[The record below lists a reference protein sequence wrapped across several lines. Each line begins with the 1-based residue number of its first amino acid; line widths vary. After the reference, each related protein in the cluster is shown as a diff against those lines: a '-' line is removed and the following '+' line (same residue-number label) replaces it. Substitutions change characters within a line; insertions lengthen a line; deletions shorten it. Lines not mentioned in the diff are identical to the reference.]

1 MNVRFVCSLCRLR
14 SPTAEQVFANWP
26 GCNTRSAGISHGAD
40 EPVTPEVL
48 EWAELIF
55 AMERGHHENLVRKF
69 SSNLKDKRIITLNI
83 RDKYDFMDPRLVRI
97 LKTKV
102 VKHLPACRDARSA

>member
-1 MNVRFVCSLCRLR
+1 MNVLFVCSLCRLR

-26 GCNTRSAGISHGAD
+26 GCNTRSAGIAHGAD

-55 AMERGHHENLVRKF
+55 AMEKAHHENLVRKF
-69 SSNLKDKRIITLNI
+69 SSNLKGKRIVTLNI
-83 RDKYDFMDPRLVRI
+83 RDKYDFMDHRLVRI

-102 VKHLPACRDARSA
+102 VKHLPVRRDAGSA